1 MHMIDKQSEPQVMV
15 SLWGKR
21 AWNMPVGCRGQG
33 GGGGGGG
40 AGVVVCN
47 VKKNNL
53 K

>member
-33 GGGGGGG
+33 GGG
-40 AGVVVCN
+40 AGVGVCN